1 MKQYLYIDSSDYGYT
16 CANIDH
22 YSDIIRNRQYV
33 ESELIELDEF
43 KQVMDSIGLLL
54 DGRKYVTFC
63 NVLERMEDGVIR
75 NIIIMIRLGG

>member
-1 MKQYLYIDSSDYGYT
+1 MKQYLYIDSSDYG
-16 CANIDH
+16 CCSPNIDH
-22 YSDIIRNRQYV
+22 YADIIRNKQYI

-43 KQVMDSIGLLL
+43 KQIIDSFGLLL